1 MKTQKRWLFIK
12 ILSIV
17 MAFSLSV
24 FFVSCKSN
32 SGKPKV
38 EELVNNTQIT
48 INQTTKNMLVGDT
61 DILTVDY
68 TGKKDAKIEWSSDN
82 QSVVTV
88 TDGSIEAVGEGTA
101 NVTASCGKAT
111 ATCTI
116 NVTYGNT
123 LPELINGYGFEEK
136 YTIYK
141 NDSLHFTPAIL
152 FRGRTYT
159 DATFE
164 IISSNPDVVEVLGN
178 EVVAKSQIGQAV
190 ITITASWRKFNATN
204 TLTLC
209 KNFTVSVA
217 KSSYIA
223 LENGATNE
231 IELFTLAEFEGQS
244 YKNSVD
250 FVPVVYVDGQ
260 KVNGANVS
268 VTVENHDV
276 ATVDSGKLV
285 GKQYGDT
292 TVLLSY
298 ENGDETYQ
306 KTLSVH
312 VNRPIAQFGDTVN
325 YFSAFTGT
333 YKDKTDD
340 FNDKKLATVFGEGVT
355 LYDAYFG
362 EEQLTVTADGRV
374 LGLKSDKNGVIESE
388 ITVGNLIW
396 QYKVKLEVYGAYI
409 CQAEDLKVFQAV
421 STGLD
426 NDNKSTGTK
435 TLEGYCV
442 LGKDIY
448 ADNLELSHESF
459 TGNKPYPNL
468 TTDGGFVGTFDGNG
482 HTIYNLKAPNTGL
495 FFQLKNTTLKNVAFV
510 NATVDGY
517 YKTLLAHRIFDCTL
531 ENVYINMA
539 KMQNGGSILC
549 SDQIKNTSLNNIVI
563 ENPMS
568 KSDVQSGNN
577 YSIAGLA
584 ARNHFELK
592 GDWTNVYTIT
602 PLAFEMS
609 YREMFTPNEGQDKT
623 GQGTWAYFDY
633 LAVAENV
640 TEQQIADYW
649 TWGVYSEEHINAET
663 ITITGVKSFAS
674 RASMALSQNDLTSF
688 NNNDCWVVENG
699 IPVWKN
705 LLEDYRLTEKDF
717 LLKTS
722 ADGNAFTD
730 NISFEFT
737 DTFGNS
743 LPLETK
749 ISLVNSAD
757 SVCVDVADN
766 QLSKNP
772 DYLALTDKKISVKV
786 TASVGDIEIEKIV
799 EVTLRQN
806 TDSLKQETI
815 SGLYIEADGTIKGL
829 NAQQLAKLQDAI
841 YRSAVDGVD
850 INYENGKL
858 STEFL
863 SEVEL
868 GSESSILAISK
879 DTVYTLNYRC
889 VTKAIGDAE
898 DLRVFTVKPAEVA
911 EGETKHATEVSG
923 YYVLTKNIDASQ
935 LVLDAHSGYKA
946 TYYPSPNEDKGFT
959 GTLDG
964 QGYTISNLTVKGE
977 GLFSV
982 VYGATIKNIGFVNGK
997 VEAGS
1002 GYTAFFAH
1010 KMILCELSN
1019 VYVHVVSLNGTKTT
1033 QSILTNS
1040 TMHKVKMTNVVIDY
1054 DQTAFDSGE
1063 YYSALGLIDGKS
1075 TTNQGS
1081 WKNVYTISATPLAL
1095 DDGHI
1100 MVASNQSEEKINALK
1115 DKFLSGQTV
1124 NVLKVDGVKSYDS
1137 IEDLQ
1142 KAKEDLS
1149 GFTDSYWDISNGAPV
1164 WKTA

>member
-1 MKTQKRWLFIK
+1 MRKSVMT
-12 ILSIV
+12 ILKPLTAV
-17 MAFSLSV
+17 VLSV
-24 FFVSCKSN
+24 CTLFSA
-32 SGKPKV
+32 
-38 EELVNNTQIT
+38 
-48 INQTTKNMLVGDT
+48 VGCN
-61 DILTVDY
+61 
-68 TGKKDAKIEWSSDN
+68 AKIE
-82 QSVVTV
+82 TV
-88 TDGSIEAVGEGTA
+88 DVFKSPSFTGIH
-101 NVTASCGKAT
+101 NFT
-111 ATCTI
+111 AT
-116 NVTYGNT
+116 
-123 LPELINGYGFEEK
+123 
-136 YTIYK
+136 
-141 NDSLHFTPAIL
+141 
-152 FRGRTYT
+152 
-159 DATFE
+159 
-164 IISSNPDVVEVLGN
+164 DVN
-178 EVVAKSQIGQAV
+178 
-190 ITITASWRKFNATN
+190 
-204 TLTLC
+204 
-209 KNFTVSVA
+209 
-217 KSSYIA
+217 
-223 LENGATNE
+223 
-231 IELFTLAEFEGQS
+231 
-244 YKNSVD
+244 
-250 FVPVVYVDGQ
+250 
-260 KVNGANVS
+260 
-268 VTVENHDV
+268 
-276 ATVDSGKLV
+276 
-285 GKQYGDT
+285 
-292 TVLLSY
+292 
-298 ENGDETYQ
+298 
-306 KTLSVH
+306 
-312 VNRPIAQFGDTVN
+312 
-325 YFSAFTGT
+325 
-333 YKDKTDD
+333 TDD
-340 FNDKKLATVFGEGVT
+340 YIL
-355 LYDAYFG
+355 
-362 EEQLTVTADGRV
+362 
-374 LGLKSDKNGVIESE
+374 KNGVFEYTLVIPETPSSA
-388 ITVGNLIW
+388 
-396 QYKVKLEVYGAYI
+396 LEVARQEFVLLFKHATGVTISSIVRDDKVRYNENDKYI
-409 CQAEDLKVFQAV
+409 SFGDNEYTKSANIEYDKKILKNDGGRIITKGKSIFLLG
-421 STGLD
+421 GLD
-426 NDNKSTGTK
+426 TGVITAVYDFMQICFNY
-435 TLEGYCV
+435 E
-442 LGKDIY
+442 
-448 ADNLELSHESF
+448 
-459 TGNKPYPNL
+459 
-468 TTDGGFVGTFDGNG
+468 
-482 HTIYNLKAPNTGL
+482 
-495 FFQLKNTTLKNVAFV
+495 
-510 NATVDGY
+510 Y
-517 YKTLLAHRIFDCTL
+517 YYRNCI
-531 ENVYINMA
+531 
-539 KMQNGGSILC
+539 
-549 SDQIKNTSLNNIVI
+549 QIKNTSLNNIVI

-568 KSDVQSGNN
+568 KSDVQSGKN

-663 ITITGVKSFAS
+663 IAITGVKSFAS
-674 RASMALSQNDLTSF
+674 RASMALSENDLTSF

-717 LLKTS
+717 VLKTS

-879 DTVYTLNYRC
+879 DTVYTLNYLY